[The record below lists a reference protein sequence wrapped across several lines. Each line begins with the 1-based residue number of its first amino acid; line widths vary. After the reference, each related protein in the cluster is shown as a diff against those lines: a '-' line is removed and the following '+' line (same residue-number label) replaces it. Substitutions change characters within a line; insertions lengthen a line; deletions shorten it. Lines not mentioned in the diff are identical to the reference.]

1 MFDGLLG
8 MFSQDIAIDLGTANT
23 LVHVRGRGIVL
34 DEPSVVATT
43 KMAASRVVAVGH
55 EAKEMLGK
63 TPGNIEAIRPMRE
76 GVIADFAVTEAMLK
90 YFIRKAHQ
98 RNYFIRSRLVI
109 SIPAGITD
117 VETKAVRESA
127 MAAGVREVLLIE
139 QPMAAAVG
147 AGLPVLDARGSM
159 IIDIGG
165 GTTDVAVISLGG
177 LVTYRT
183 LKVAGDRMDESIIQY
198 VRRRA
203 NILIGERMAE
213 AIKMKI
219 GNVHPSLSRG
229 EMETKGRDLI
239 SGVPRSIKITGD
251 DVREALTDT
260 VQLIVE
266 ATRSV
271 LERTPPE
278 LSADLAER
286 GIVIVGGGANIAG
299 LDIVLREE
307 TGIPVVVAEEP
318 LLAVVTGV
326 GIVLED
332 LERYRGL
339 LF

>member
-1 MFDGLLG
+1 MFDRFLG

-23 LVHVRGRGIVL
+23 LVHMRGRGIVL
-34 DEPSVVATT
+34 DEPSVVAIT
-43 KMAASRVVAVGH
+43 KGNNRKVVAVGH

-90 YFIRKAHQ
+90 YFIRRAHK
-98 RNYFIRSRLVI
+98 RNHLIRSRLVI

-117 VETKAVRESA
+117 VETKAVREA
-127 MAAGVREVLLIE
+127 ALGAGVREVLLIE

-165 GTTDVAVISLGG
+165 GTTDIAVISLGG

-183 LKVAGDRMDESIIQY
+183 LKVAGDRMDDAIIQY
-198 VRRRA
+198 VRRRS
-203 NILIGERMAE
+203 NILIGERTAE
-213 AIKMKI
+213 GIKVRI
-219 GNVHPSLSRG
+219 GKVHPSAPNT

-239 SGVPRSIKITGD
+239 SGVPRSIKFTGD
-251 DVREALTDT
+251 DVMEALSD
-260 VQLIVE
+260 VVHVIVE

-286 GIVIVGGGANIAG
+286 GIVLVGGGAQIAG
-299 LDIVLREE
+299 LDKVLREE
-307 TGIPVVVAEEP
+307 TGIPVIVAEDP
-318 LLAVVTGV
+318 LLAVVNGV
-326 GIVLED
+326 GNVLED